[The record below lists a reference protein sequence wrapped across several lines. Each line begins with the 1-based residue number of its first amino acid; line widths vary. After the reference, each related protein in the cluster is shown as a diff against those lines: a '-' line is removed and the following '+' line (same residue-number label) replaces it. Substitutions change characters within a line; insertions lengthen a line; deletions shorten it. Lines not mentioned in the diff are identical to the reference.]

1 MESRARSLKYRMMV
15 TELLKV
21 ASKKYKYQELKELL
35 GLSPP
40 ILSRYTRGHV
50 LPSYTRAQWLYE
62 RLLKIIDI
70 KGELRKLI
78 KFDEEGYFDNTPL
91 ISDITWLKLTANYAM
106 ERFAGARVTKILTAA
121 VDGIPI
127 STMLASLLDV
137 NVVIAK
143 ERREVGVDKFL
154 EETYIPRGL
163 AVRRTLY
170 IPRTAI
176 RPRDS
181 ILVID
186 DIVRT
191 GETLRALADMVLK
204 TTTKRKTGDR
214 RTGPDLAGIFV
225 IVSVGEEWRR
235 QLEDVAKV
243 CPIEVMIHVE
253 PGRKRS

>member
-1 MESRARSLKYRMMV
+1 MESRTRSLKYRMMV
-15 TELLKV
+15 TELLKA

-50 LPSYTRAQWLYE
+50 LPSYSRAQWLYE
-62 RLLKIIDI
+62 RLLKIINLKD
-70 KGELRKLI
+70 ELRKLI
-78 KFDEEGYFDNTPL
+78 KFDEEGYFDNTPI
-91 ISDITWLKLTANYAM
+91 ISDITWLKLTSNYAM
-106 ERFAGARVTKILTAA
+106 ERFAGTRVTKILTAA
-121 VDGIPI
+121 VDGIPV
-127 STMLASLLDV
+127 STMLANLLDV
-137 NVVIAK
+137 NIVIAK
-143 ERREVGVDKFL
+143 GSKEVGVDKFL

-163 AVRRTLY
+163 AMRRSLY

-181 ILVID
+181 VLIID

-204 TTTKRKTGDR
+204 TRNRRRTGEG

-225 IVSVGEEWRR
+225 IVSVGEEWRT
-235 QLEDVAKV
+235 QLEDVAKI

-253 PGRKRS
+253 PDRKG